1 MSQRDNREGGAPEYS
16 AESPRS
22 SKNWIQWM
30 DGRWFYSSSR
40 LTMEWGLVESAVN
53 NGRIRSLV
61 PGTSADEIVGLSLI
75 LFLLRRRQTIEVELE
90 FVRSSVFVDFVEL
103 S

>member
-1 MSQRDNREGGAPEYS
+1 
-16 AESPRS
+16 
-22 SKNWIQWM
+22 M